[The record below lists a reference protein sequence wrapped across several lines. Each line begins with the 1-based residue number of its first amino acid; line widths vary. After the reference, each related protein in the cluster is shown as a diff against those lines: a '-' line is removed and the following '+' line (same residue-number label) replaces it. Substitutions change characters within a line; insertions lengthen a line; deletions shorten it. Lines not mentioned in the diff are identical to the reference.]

1 LSTPTPRQDVRAAFA
16 AVLTAANL
24 GVTIYKE
31 LPFEG
36 ADIRSIVL
44 TIVAGTSRTTGVSM
58 YGGPASAPGGR
69 AVMNL
74 YRLQVDVN
82 FDDKAGCSKLA
93 DQVEQAIWNAHDAL
107 RDTYDIHS
115 LQKVMDIDTLPLGA
129 SVRVPVLTREARVI
143 QDWTFWT
150 HRKLAT

>member
-1 LSTPTPRQDVRAAFA
+1 
-16 AVLTAANL
+16 
-24 GVTIYKE
+24 
-31 LPFEG
+31 
-36 ADIRSIVL
+36 
-44 TIVAGTSRTTGVSM
+44 
-58 YGGPASAPGGR
+58 
-69 AVMNL
+69 MNL